1 MNTTITID
9 NRIKRITSHSGHARF
24 LATLLDTPFRIA
36 RTDIP
41 SPYAY
46 SPEHVVY
53 EDEKG
58 RFVFIVETSHK
69 RYDVFVVPVGYPT
82 YTSEDAQ

>member
-1 MNTTITID
+1 
-9 NRIKRITSHSGHARF
+9 
-24 LATLLDTPFRIA
+24 LATLLDTPFLIA

-41 SPYAY
+41 SPFAC
-46 SPEHVVY
+46 SPEHVLY

-69 RYDVFVVPVGYPT
+69 RFDVFEVPLGYPT
-82 YTSEDAQ
+82 YTAEVKS